1 MITIIDGRS
10 GSGKTALAARL
21 AAETGARVIHMDDL
35 YAGWH
40 GLATGSRLLE
50 RAILAPLAAGEI
62 ARWRRWDWEIGDWG
76 AEDSARPGDRLIVEG
91 CGSLTIASSE
101 HADRAIWLEAPER
114 VRRAR
119 ALERDGDDSWWMLW
133 REQEDVHIAAND
145 PAALADEVRPT
156 ASSARWQ

>member
-10 GSGKTALAARL
+10 GSGKTELAARL

-50 RAILAPLAAGEI
+50 RGILAPLTAGAV
-62 ARWRRWDWEIGDWG
+62 ARWRRWDWEISDWG
-76 AEDSARPGDRLIVEG
+76 PEDRAAPGEHLIIEG
-91 CGSLTIASSE
+91 CGSLTIESRE
-101 HADRAIWLEAPER
+101 HAQRTIWLEAPES

-119 ALERDGDDSWWMLW
+119 ALERDGDDSWWLLW
-133 REQEDVHIAAND
+133 REQEDAHIAAHD
-145 PAALADEVRPT
+145 PAAIADEVQPT
-156 ASSARWQ
+156 SLG

>member
-10 GSGKTALAARL
+10 GAGKTRLAAQL

-50 RAILAPLAAGEI
+50 RGILAPLAAGRP
-62 ARWRRWDWEIGDWG
+62 ARWRRWDWAVGDWG
-76 AEDSARPGDRLIVEG
+76 VEDAAEPGAPLIVEG
-91 CGSLTIASSE
+91 CGSLTIASRE
-101 HADRAIWLEAPER
+101 HASLAIWLEAPEP

-119 ALERDGDDSWWMLW
+119 ALGRDGDDSWWTLW
-133 REQEDVHIAAND
+133 REQEDAHIAAND
-145 PAALADEVRPT
+145 PAALADEVRSTSP
-156 ASSARWQ
+156 SS